1 MGFYLMASEA
11 RPPLGLNITKT
22 LIDGHNFNV
31 AASML
36 TASDVEGEFERDE
49 GDAGLTLFVPT
60 YEAFS
65 DMSHDEIPIITS

>member
-1 MGFYLMASEA
+1 MGFDLMASEA
-11 RPPLGLNITKT
+11 RAPLGLNITKT

-36 TASDVEGEFERDE
+36 TASDVEEEFERDE

-65 DMSHDEIPIITS
+65 DMSS